1 MQNNREGKDNAARL
15 TLRLR
20 EAVEVKVVVVFVF
33 GNPLLLGGQ
42 PLLVVNIF
50 NAAYSI
56 FVTTHIDFLIAQN

>member
-1 MQNNREGKDNAARL
+1 
-15 TLRLR
+15 LR